1 MLPLP
6 SEIMFVFFRR
16 SKGGGGRVEGDGIGG
31 TGWKGGSNRGGG
43 AGASRGGGRGGGFGG
58 LKKGEPSDGKR
69 DVKRGFA
76 QARGGPQVH
85 SYSSM
90 HRHTLDI

>member
-1 MLPLP
+1 M
-6 SEIMFVFFRR
+6 
-16 SKGGGGRVEGDGIGG
+16 SKAMVSGAQGGREGLIAAAVLVQAE
-31 TGWKGGSNRGGG
+31 G
-43 AGASRGGGRGGGFGG
+43 AGAGGGFGG

-90 HRHTLDI
+90 HPHTLDI